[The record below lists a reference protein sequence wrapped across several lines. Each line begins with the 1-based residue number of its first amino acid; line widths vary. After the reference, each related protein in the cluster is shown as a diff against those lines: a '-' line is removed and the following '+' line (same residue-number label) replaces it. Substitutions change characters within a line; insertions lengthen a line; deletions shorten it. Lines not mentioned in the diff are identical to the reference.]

1 MFKQNLKR
9 FFISTQMKK
18 LSIIAIVI
26 TAIVLVQS
34 CSDVKRKPSRVY
46 MPDMAYSVAL
56 ETYADHSR
64 LGDSGI
70 FYNATPVRGTVKRG
84 EEGYHYELLTDT
96 TGSYN
101 ASSNLKNPLPPMD
114 KVQMVEAE
122 RLYLVNCGICHGK
135 GLKGDGPLHTRSDGS
150 EGPFSP
156 APANFVDPAAGSGKY
171 FAMSEGTMF
180 HSITYGKNKMGSYA
194 SQVTPK
200 QRWMIVSYIKSKQVT
215 KTAATADTTG
225 KTAATAASPAAGK
238 DSAAAKK

>member
-1 MFKQNLKR
+1 LKR

-26 TAIVLVQS
+26 TAVILVQS

-46 MPDMAYSVAL
+46 MPDMAYSVAV
-56 ETYADHSR
+56 ETYSDHSK

-84 EEGYHYELLTDT
+84 EEGYHYEMLTDT

-101 ASSNLKNPLPPMD
+101 TSSSLKNPLPAMD
-114 KVQMVEAE
+114 TAQMVEAE

-150 EGPFSP
+150 EGPFTP
-156 APANFVDPAAGSGKY
+156 APANFVDPAAGGGKY

-180 HSITYGKNKMGSYA
+180 HSITYGKNLMGSYA

-200 QRWMIVSYIKSKQVT
+200 QRWMIVSFIKSKQVT
-215 KTAATADTTG
+215 KPAATAT
-225 KTAATAASPAAGK
+225 ATAAAAGAAPAAGK